1 MTKMVPSRRADSIRP
16 SATLELAA
24 RAGELKAAGEDV
36 INLSVGEPDFDTPAP
51 VVEAAHRAL
60 DEGHFHYTPTPGIRP
75 LREGIAALYG
85 ERLGL
90 DVGFDQVIVSHGA
103 KQSLFNAM
111 ATATDA
117 GDRVGI
123 LRPYWVT
130 YVEQAHALGCEPVI
144 IDCPASSR
152 FRPDLEQL
160 RREAKAGLKLVVLNS
175 PSNPTGAAYTQR
187 EMSEILAVLEDT
199 DTLLLSDEIYE
210 DILFD
215 GREHAS
221 ALAGRPQWADRCCL
235 VSGFSKGFAMTGWR
249 VGYSIASKTWTKSMS
264 GLQGHVTSGINAVTQ
279 QAALSALQRRDCIEP
294 MRRAFEERRDHLVA
308 RMREIPG
315 LDVSTPEATFYL
327 YFGVAEHLGA
337 NGLAPDVGALAARL
351 LDEQGLVMVPGSAFG
366 DPHHLRLSF
375 AASRE
380 DLDRAVDRLQLFFA

>member
-1 MTKMVPSRRADSIRP
+1 MTPSRRANSIRP

-24 RAGELKAAGEDV
+24 RAGEMKAAGEDV

-75 LREGIAALYG
+75 LREGIAALYRDLLRI
-85 ERLGL
+85 E
-90 DVGFDQVIVSHGA
+90 VGFDQVLVSHGA
-103 KQSLFNAM
+103 KQALFNAM
-111 ATATDA
+111 ATATDP

-160 RREAKAGLKLVVLNS
+160 RREAQKGLKMVVLNS
-175 PSNPTGAAYTQR
+175 PSNPTGAAYTR
-187 EMSEILAVLEDT
+187 EEMDEILGALEDT
-199 DTLLLSDEIYE
+199 ETLLVSDEIYE

-215 GREHAS
+215 GRQHAS
-221 ALAGRPQWADRCCL
+221 ALADRPQWMDRCCL

-249 VGYSIASKTWTKSMS
+249 IGYSIASKTWTKSMS
-264 GLQGHVTSGINAVTQ
+264 GLQGHVSSGINAITQ
-279 QAALSALQRRDCIEP
+279 QAALTALQRRDCIEP
-294 MRRAFEERRDHLVA
+294 MRQAFEERRDRLVA

-315 LDVSTPEATFYL
+315 LDVHSPESTFYL
-327 YFGVAEHLGA
+327 YFGVAEVLGA
-337 NGLAPDVGALAARL
+337 DGLAPDVEGLAARL
-351 LDEQGLVMVPGSAFG
+351 LNEQGLVMVPGSAFG
-366 DPHHLRLSF
+366 DPDHLRLSF
-375 AASRE
+375 AASQE
-380 DLDRAVDRLQLFFA
+380 DLDRAVDRLQRFFG